1 MILYSSIHPSIHA
14 SILSAKMCSAYDR
27 NDSVNLKAKKKKK
40 RLCKQKKNFFT
51 LQSKQAINLFMALLD
66 ED

>member
-27 NDSVNLKAKKKKK
+27 NDSLNLKAKKKKK
-40 RLCKQKKNFFT
+40 KTVQTEEL
-51 LQSKQAINLFMALLD
+51 LHLAI
-66 ED
+66 